1 MVGHVLTSTDML
13 QSIMTQLVF
22 QIPDASKIKLYF
34 LVWLTVVV
42 WLNAK
47 LSFTFPNSKRL
58 PALQV
63 SENSMFHTVL
73 KSLITANFPESFGSK
88 KDVSSSPQYEANE

>member
-1 MVGHVLTSTDML
+1 MANS
-13 QSIMTQLVF
+13 
-22 QIPDASKIKLYF
+22 
-34 LVWLTVVV
+34 VVA

-47 LSFTFPNSKRL
+47 LIFTFPSSKRL

-73 KSLITANFPESFGSK
+73 KSLITVNFPESFGSK
-88 KDVSSSPQYEANE
+88 DVS